1 MARRVNK
8 GMKAEKAAKAECGT
22 QLAGSAELRRWQ
34 SWLVNTSGVDFDC
47 RCLAFSAIWL
57 ILLQKP

>member
-34 SWLVNTSGVDFDC
+34 SWLVNTSGGDPAPHSKRQEV
-47 RCLAFSAIWL
+47 A
-57 ILLQKP
+57 